1 LSRPP
6 PKAWQKGVYGLVTVF
21 GRYGW
26 TKWESYLSDLEGGY
40 EEPSPLMK
48 RFSEVTSR
56 LSTIHSVTA
65 LASFLRFLY
74 NGQYRTLLDRFLRL
88 RLVPTSAHT
97 SREVSFEYLNRQL
110 VWHAFTEFLLFLLPL
125 VGIARW
131 RRIIGR
137 SWGRVVL
144 FLKRSFGRGGS
155 NDDEEEIP
163 KGELGF
169 LPERTCAICYSS
181 QNPTAGASEA
191 EILAATAGGGVVG
204 SAQTDITNPYEAMPC
219 GDVYCFVCIAQK
231 IEADEGEGWTCL
243 RCGEFVKE
251 CKPWNGDVLEEQ
263 PRPGTGSGKSVGF
276 GFSGDGEKD
285 LTTESVTE
293 DMHEVEPMP
302 TEDEDDEEH
311 ADTELNGQSTSSLV
325 DLNGIGESAEWA
337 RASEY
342 INGDG
347 DGETETETN
356 ASATGSEYEHTEESE
371 EDGEDADGFD

>member
-1 LSRPP
+1 M
-6 PKAWQKGVYGLVTVF
+6 TVF

-40 EEPSPLMK
+40 DEPSPVMK
-48 RFSEVTSR
+48 QLSELTSR

-74 NGQYRTLLDRFLRL
+74 NGQYRTLLDRALRL
-88 RLVPTSAHT
+88 RLVPISAHT

-125 VGIARW
+125 VGISRW

-137 SWGRVVL
+137 SWRRAL
-144 FLKRSFGRGGS
+144 IFLKRSFGRGS
-155 NDDEEEIP
+155 SDDEEEEMP

-181 QNPTAGASEA
+181 QNPAPGGSEA

-231 IEADEGEGWTCL
+231 IEAEEGEGWTCL
-243 RCGEFVKE
+243 RCGEVVKE

-276 GFSGDGEKD
+276 GVTGDGEKGV
-285 LTTESVTE
+285 TTESVTE
-293 DMHEVEPMP
+293 DLQEVEPMP
-302 TEDEDDEEH
+302 TEDEDEEEH
-311 ADTELNGQSTSSLV
+311 AESGRIGHSTASFV

-337 RASEY
+337 RAGDY
-342 INGDG
+342 INGDE

-356 ASATGSEYEHTEESE
+356 ASVTGSEYENTGDSE
-371 EDGEDADGFD
+371 EEGDNVDGFD

>member
-1 LSRPP
+1 M
-6 PKAWQKGVYGLVTVF
+6 F

-26 TKWESYLSDLEGGY
+26 AKWESYLSDLEGGY
-40 EEPSPLMK
+40 NEPSPVMK
-48 RFSEVTSR
+48 QLSDVTSR

-74 NGQYRTLLDRFLRL
+74 NGQYRTLLDRALRL

-125 VGIARW
+125 VGISRW
-131 RRIIGR
+131 RRIVGR
-137 SWGRVVL
+137 SWRRVVL
-144 FLKRSFGRGGS
+144 SLKHSFGRGS
-155 NDDEEEIP
+155 SDDDELEIP
-163 KGELGF
+163 RGELGF

-181 QNPTAGASEA
+181 QNPATGGSEA

-219 GDVYCFVCIAQK
+219 GDVYCFVCVAQK
-231 IEADEGEGWTCL
+231 IEAEEGEGWTCL
-243 RCGEFVKE
+243 RCGEVVKE
-251 CKPWNGDVLEEQ
+251 CKPWNGEVLEEQ
-263 PRPGTGSGKSVGF
+263 PRPETGSGKSVGF
-276 GFSGDGEKD
+276 GFSGDGEKGV
-285 LTTESVTE
+285 TTESITE
-293 DMHEVEPMP
+293 ELQEVEPMP
-302 TEDEDDEEH
+302 TEDEEDEEH
-311 ADTELNGQSTSSLV
+311 VNAIVNGHSTSSLV

-342 INGDG
+342 INGNGDGDG

-356 ASATGSEYEHTEESE
+356 ASVTGSEYEHTEESE
-371 EDGEDADGFD
+371 EEGKDEVGFQ

>member
-1 LSRPP
+1 
-6 PKAWQKGVYGLVTVF
+6 
-21 GRYGW
+21 
-26 TKWESYLSDLEGGY
+26 
-40 EEPSPLMK
+40 
-48 RFSEVTSR
+48 
-56 LSTIHSVTA
+56 
-65 LASFLRFLY
+65 
-74 NGQYRTLLDRFLRL
+74 
-88 RLVPTSAHT
+88 
-97 SREVSFEYLNRQL
+97 
-110 VWHAFTEFLLFLLPL
+110 
-125 VGIARW
+125 
-131 RRIIGR
+131 
-137 SWGRVVL
+137 
-144 FLKRSFGRGGS
+144 LKRSFGRGGS

-231 IEADEGEGWTCL
+231 IEAEEGEGWTCL